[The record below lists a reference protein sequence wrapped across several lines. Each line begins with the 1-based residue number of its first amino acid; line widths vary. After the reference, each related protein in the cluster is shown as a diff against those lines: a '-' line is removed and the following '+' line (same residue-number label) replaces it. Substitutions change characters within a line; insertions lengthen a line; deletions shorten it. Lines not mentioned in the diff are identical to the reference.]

1 MGRRSLITL
10 ALAAALLV
18 AGTAAAAPAKGPDR
32 YADNGGVKIHYVVQG
47 QGPLVVLIHGF
58 PDYWATWKP
67 LMKTLNAAGYR
78 TAALDLR
85 GYNLSDKPQGED
97 AYAMPNLVG
106 DVAAVIKAEGQP
118 NAAVI
123 GHDWG
128 AAIAWNVAMSRP
140 DAVNKLVIL
149 SVPHPAGMAR
159 ELATN
164 KAQQEGSNYARN
176 FQKAGSEK
184 MLTAEGLAG
193 WVKDPK
199 EKPGYVEAFKRSDFA
214 AMMNY
219 YRANYPKGTG
229 ADVAAPPSFPPIKVP
244 VLVIHGMKDTALNA
258 AGHNGTWEHVE
269 ADTTLLMA
277 PTAGHFVQHDAEAL
291 VNRTIRDWLN
301 ERR

>member
-1 MGRRSLITL
+1 MLRL
-10 ALAAALLV
+10 ALALCAALVL
-18 AGTAAAAPAKGPDR
+18 AGHAAAKPSPGPSPDR
-32 YADNGGVKIHYVVQG
+32 YAQNGEVKIHYVAQG
-47 QGPLVVLIHGF
+47 KGPLVVLIHGF

-78 TAALDLR
+78 TAAMDTR
-85 GYNLSDKPQGED
+85 GYNLSDKPKGEA

-106 DVAAVIKAEGQP
+106 DVAAVIKAEG
-118 NAAVI
+118 AKDAIVI

-128 AAIAWNVAMSRP
+128 AAIAWNTVFQRP
-140 DAVNKLVIL
+140 DVVNKLVIL

-159 ELATN
+159 ELASN
-164 KAQQEGSNYARN
+164 PDQQKNSQYARN
-176 FQKAGSEK
+176 FQQPGSESR
-184 MLTAEGLAG
+184 LTAEGLAG

-219 YRANYPKGTG
+219 YRANYPKGVGGT
-229 ADVAAPPSFPPIKVP
+229 AAPPPSPPRIKVP

-258 AGHNGTWEHVE
+258 AGHAGTWNWVD
-269 ADTTLLMA
+269 ADTTVVMFPQA
-277 PTAGHFVQHDAEAL
+277 AHFVQHDAEAQ
-291 VNRTIRDWLN
+291 VNKVVRDWLN